1 MPWIV
6 LPTFRACVSRQ
17 LLIHNHKIEL
27 TKFEIRVLLK
37 HYLEQDYKAS
47 AAARKICEVE
57 GDGVVNERIAQ
68 RWFQR
73 FNTGEE
79 NTKDWPLFGPP
90 KLMDIQNIRRSLE
103 ENSQKK
109 KNHAQAVRRTWCIK
123 RYHTSPG

>member
-37 HYLEQDYKAS
+37 HYLEQHYRAS

-79 NTKDWPLFGPP
+79 NTKDLPHPGRSKSW
-90 KLMDIQNIRRSLE
+90 DIESSGRKSTKKVLVCC
-103 ENSQKK
+103 QK
-109 KNHAQAVRRTWCIK
+109 NLLH
-123 RYHTSPG
+123 